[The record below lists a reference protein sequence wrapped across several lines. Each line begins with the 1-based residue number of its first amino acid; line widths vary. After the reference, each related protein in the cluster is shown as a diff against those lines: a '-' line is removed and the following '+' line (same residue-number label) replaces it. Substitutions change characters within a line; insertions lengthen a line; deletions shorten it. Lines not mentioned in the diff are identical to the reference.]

1 MSTPLMKQYA
11 LMKAKYPE
19 TVLLFRLGDFYET
32 FEEDARLT
40 SKVLGITLT
49 KRGNGSAGDIPLA
62 GFPHHALESYLPKLL
77 KAGLRVAV
85 CEQLEDPRLAK
96 GLVKR
101 DVIEVVSPG
110 VAFSDKILEQ
120 KRNNYLL
127 AVALPHALPSARDTA
142 GVAFID
148 VTTADFKVTEVPFGD
163 LAEQIASLA
172 PAEILVQRRDLEAL
186 RAALNERYSGL
197 YSKLDDWIFNFDY
210 AEELL
215 RQHFNTRTLKGFG
228 LEGMRLG
235 IVAAGGVMNYL
246 QETQKANLL
255 HIRKI
260 IPFNAGDYIRLD
272 PSTKRNLEITQSID
286 GREEGTLFWVLDR
299 TRTPMGGRLLKQWIN
314 HPLKKADAIRAR
326 LSAVQELAGKAGLRG
341 ELGGILSNI
350 GDLERLIAKVCT
362 NRANPRDV
370 VALKHM
376 LIHVSRLKHAAGGL
390 ETGTLGSLHRGIR
403 TLDSLTDRISA
414 ALSEDPPLSL
424 AEGGAI
430 KKGFSAELDELRDIA
445 LNGKS
450 WIAALQTRER
460 ERTRIPSLKVGF
472 NNVFGYY
479 IEITNTHKEKVPASY
494 VRKQTV
500 ANAERFITPE
510 LKEYE
515 DKIFSAEEKIASLE
529 SRLFN
534 ELRLAIAGETE
545 SIQQNAGLVALL
557 DCFVSLA
564 EVATENNYV
573 LPEIGDDAAIEII
586 GGRHP
591 VIEKLLPPAD
601 AYTANDA
608 RLDTGD
614 NQILIITGPNMS
626 GKSSYLRQVGLIVLL
641 AHIGSFV
648 PAKSAHIGIVD
659 RIYTR
664 VGASDNIAAG
674 ESTFLVEMH
683 EAANILNTATA
694 RSLILL
700 DEVGRG
706 TSTFDGISIAWA
718 LTEYLHDRIG
728 AKTLFATHYHELN
741 ELADIFPR
749 IKNFKVEVREYGD
762 KVIFLHKVT
771 PGFADHSY
779 GIQVAEMAGMPGEV
793 TARAKS
799 ILLNLER
806 SELNITD
813 PAAATADAAGPAA
826 PKESRPLP
834 GQREKPLAGRSL
846 PRAAMQMPL
855 FELKDDRLREE
866 LRTIDIN
873 AITPLEALRKLA
885 EWKKEGR

>member
-1 MSTPLMKQYA
+1 M
-11 LMKAKYPE
+11 
-19 TVLLFRLGDFYET
+19 
-32 FEEDARLT
+32 
-40 SKVLGITLT
+40 
-49 KRGNGSAGDIPLA
+49 
-62 GFPHHALESYLPKLL
+62 
-77 KAGLRVAV
+77 
-85 CEQLEDPRLAK
+85 
-96 GLVKR
+96 
-101 DVIEVVSPG
+101 
-110 VAFSDKILEQ
+110 
-120 KRNNYLL
+120 
-127 AVALPHALPSARDTA
+127 
-142 GVAFID
+142 
-148 VTTADFKVTEVPFGD
+148 TTADFKVTEIPFGA

-172 PAEILVQRRDLEAL
+172 PAEILVQKRDLEAV
-186 RAALNERYSGL
+186 RAALNERYNGL
-197 YSKLDDWIFNFDY
+197 YSKLDDWIFTFDY
-210 AEELL
+210 AGELL

-228 LEGMRLG
+228 IEEMKLG
-235 IVAAGGVMNYL
+235 IVAAGSIMNYL

-272 PSTKRNLEITQSID
+272 PSTKRNLEITQSLD
-286 GREEGTLFWVLDR
+286 GREDGTLFWVLDR

-326 LSAVQELAGKAGLRG
+326 LSSVQELAEKSDLRG
-341 ELGGILSNI
+341 ELGRILSDI
-350 GDLERLIAKVCT
+350 GDLERLITKVCT

-370 VALKHM
+370 VALKNM
-376 LIHVSRLKHAAGGL
+376 LIHVSKLKHAAGPL

-403 TLDSLTDRISA
+403 PLDALTDRISA

-430 KKGFSAELDELRDIA
+430 KKGFSAELDGLRDIA

-479 IEITNTHKEKVPASY
+479 IEITNTHKDKVPSSY

-515 DKIFSAEEKIASLE
+515 DKIFKAEEKIASLE
-529 SRLFN
+529 SQLFN
-534 ELRLAIAGETE
+534 ELRLMIAGETE

-564 EVATENNYV
+564 EVAAENGYV
-573 LPEIGDDAAIEII
+573 LPEIADDATIEII

-608 RLDTGD
+608 RLDTGE

-683 EAANILNTATA
+683 EAANILNTASS

-718 LTEYLHDRIG
+718 LTEYLHERIG

-741 ELADIFPR
+741 ELADMFPR

-806 SELNITD
+806 SELSIADPVHGAEGPPDTRNPGDRTRD
-813 PAAATADAAGPAA
+813 PAMPAA
-826 PKESRPLP
+826 PKETRPLP
-834 GQREKPLAGRSL
+834 GERQKPLGETKTPLAGRSL

-855 FELKDDRLREE
+855 FESKDDRLREE

-885 EWKKEGR
+885 EWKREGR